1 MDTRSAGA
9 THDEADVAEVVPLA
23 PNDTATPAPEASGSE
38 LREIADS
45 LRGTFQTVEAMT
57 QSFIRKA
64 ILQGIFRPGERLNQ
78 DLIAQALGVSRM
90 PVRASLRQL
99 ESEGLVRVLPHRG
112 ATVSVLRP
120 REIAE
125 IYELRILIEGHLV
138 EHAVSRLTDD
148 ALTALETV
156 ARELDGDPIL
166 PERLDRR
173 KEFYERLYER
183 ADRPRALAMAR
194 QLRDSVGRYL
204 LLIPADSLHSHEEFL
219 KYLRAHDAVGARE
232 WLVAHLSS
240 VSRKLQL
247 EVAQADSSSSK
258 T

>member
-1 MDTRSAGA
+1 MSTQTSGPPSA
-9 THDEADVAEVVPLA
+9 DQD
-23 PNDTATPAPEASGSE
+23 
-38 LREIADS
+38 LREIASS

-64 ILQGIFRPGERLNQ
+64 ILQGVFRPGERLNQ

-99 ESEGLVRVLPHRG
+99 ESEGLVSMSPHRG

-125 IYELRILIEGHLV
+125 IYELRILVEGHLV
-138 EHAVSRLTDD
+138 EHAVNRLSD
-148 ALTALETV
+148 AALE
-156 ARELDGDPIL
+156 ALEAIAHELDNDPQL
-166 PERLDRR
+166 PDRLDRR
-173 KEFYERLYER
+173 KEFYERLYEH
-183 ADRPRALAMAR
+183 AERPRALAMAK

-204 LLIPADSLHSHEEFL
+204 LLIPADSLHPHEGFL
-219 KYLRAHDAVGARE
+219 TYLRAHDAVGARE
-232 WLVAHLSS
+232 WLVAHLGS

-247 EVAQADSSSSK
+247 EVAQEDSRASNER
-258 T
+258 

>member
-1 MDTRSAGA
+1 MNTSNTRDGA
-9 THDEADVAEVVPLA
+9 LVGEAAPL
-23 PNDTATPAPEASGSE
+23 TTGGSSDSVTESTSDE
-38 LREIADS
+38 LRGIANS
-45 LRGTFQTVEAMT
+45 LRGAFQTVEEMT
-57 QSFIRKA
+57 QSFIRQA

-90 PVRASLRQL
+90 PVRSSLRAL
-99 ESEGLVRVLPHRG
+99 ESEGLVLVLPHRG

-138 EHAVSRLTDD
+138 ERAVSRLSDE
-148 ALTALETV
+148 ALAALEAIV
-156 ARELDGDPIL
+156 HQLDGEPVL

-173 KEFYERLYER
+173 KQFYEQLYEL
-183 ADRPRALAMAR
+183 ADRPRALAMAK

-204 LLIPADSLHSHEEFL
+204 LLIPADSLHPHEEFL
-219 KYLRAHDAVGARE
+219 DYLRANDALGAKE

-247 EVAQADSSSSK
+247 EVAQADHKS
-258 T
+258 TGR

>member
-1 MDTRSAGA
+1 MNTRGVGA
-9 THDEADVAEVVPLA
+9 TQDEVQAGEAVPLA
-23 PNDTATPAPEASGSE
+23 HFATSDLPPASINE
-38 LREIADS
+38 LGEIASS
-45 LRGTFQTVEAMT
+45 LRGTFQTREEMT

-64 ILQGIFRPGERLNQ
+64 ILRGIFRPGERLNQ

-138 EHAVSRLTDD
+138 EHAVSRLTDE
-148 ALTALETV
+148 ALIALETM
-156 ARELDGDPIL
+156 ARELDGDPVL
-166 PERLDRR
+166 SERLDRR
-173 KEFYERLYER
+173 KEFYERLYEH
-183 ADRPRALAMAR
+183 AERPRTLAMAK

-204 LLIPADSLHSHEEFL
+204 LLIPADDLHPHEEL
-219 KYLRAHDAVGARE
+219 LSYLRAHDAVGARE

-247 EVAQADSSSSK
+247 EVAQAGNRSK